1 MKLVLEVDFW
11 FDGIDES
18 NRNDIKN
25 YLEALLNNGAEATNS
40 EINLAKITPK
50 NIEVENLIQKT
61 IKDLRN
67 NGNQLSETYADG
79 MTYASELLGMT
90 ID

>member
-1 MKLVLEVDFW
+1 MKSIEIKIKTD
-11 FDGIDES
+11 DKSKIQSIMNEIGEKICYGIDMANS
-18 NRNDIKN
+18 DDYFFHFKIRDI
-25 YLEALLNNGAEATNS
+25 
-40 EINLAKITPK
+40 EI
-50 NIEVENLIQKT
+50 EDLIQKT